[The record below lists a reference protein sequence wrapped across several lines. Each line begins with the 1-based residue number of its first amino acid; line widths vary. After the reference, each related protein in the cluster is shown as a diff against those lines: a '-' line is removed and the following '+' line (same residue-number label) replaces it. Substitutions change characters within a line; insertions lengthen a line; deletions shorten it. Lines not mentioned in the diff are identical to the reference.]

1 MKKRNIRGL
10 VVSLILVLVLTLGAG
25 CALTPSVETSPP
37 PSPPATE
44 NITPIDTEWSVT
56 FPESQTPILPSIADV
71 VDKVKPS
78 VVAMT
83 GTGTTFIGGYG
94 HDQVLI
100 KKMRE
105 RNGNV
110 PTTTTS
116 TSVIDAF
123 NKMGIRKVSVAMP
136 YLEDV
141 SRAAVKF
148 VEDSG
153 FKVVTAKWLNKT
165 GRAIQELS
173 KETLYHLAREV
184 DDPESEAVFISC
196 TNLHTFEIIDK
207 LECDL
212 QKPVITSNQATI
224 WNMLRLA
231 GINDKIEGYGQLLS
245 KY

>member
-1 MKKRNIRGL
+1 MYGWRARLG
-10 VVSLILVLVLTLGAG
+10 ILVPSGIIAMEPEFNLV
-25 CALTPSVETSPP
+25 TPVGVSCHYHRY
-37 PSPPATE
+37 
-44 NITPIDTEWSVT
+44 T
-56 FPESQTPILPSIADV
+56 FTGGGSSNEEVVKNLKRAEEFIADAAEIISHI
-71 VDKVKPS
+71 KPS

-116 TSVIDAF
+116 TSVIDAL
-123 NKMGIRKVSVAMP
+123 KKLGIKKLSIAMP
-136 YLEDV
+136 YIEDV

-153 FKVVTAKWLNKT
+153 FKVVTAKWLNKS
-165 GRAIQELS
+165 GRAIPELS
-173 KETLYHLAREV
+173 KETLYHLALEV
-184 DDPESEAVFISC
+184 DEPESEAIFISC
-196 TNLHTFEIIDK
+196 VNLHTFEIIDK

-245 KY
+245 RY